1 MFASNCLHSLSA
13 FISFSKVNRIK
24 IEQVGVIHH
33 LFSSPEMKN
42 IFSSLNV
49 TEKNNVPSMKL
60 ILKRTVNCSGVQQ
73 VSNLLLVDLVR
84 LKLPDKF
91 LNLYFSLKPLL
102 HFSSQLSPRCKVCET
117 LWFVTRNTAKI
128 SSKMIIQA
136 SGFAMVLINAC
147 YSQNFLV
154 KIHHKSCKTYISYK
168 TGS

>member
-60 ILKRTVNCSGVQQ
+60 ILKRTVNCSGV
-73 VSNLLLVDLVR
+73 
-84 LKLPDKF
+84 
-91 LNLYFSLKPLL
+91 
-102 HFSSQLSPRCKVCET
+102 
-117 LWFVTRNTAKI
+117 
-128 SSKMIIQA
+128 
-136 SGFAMVLINAC
+136 
-147 YSQNFLV
+147 
-154 KIHHKSCKTYISYK
+154 
-168 TGS
+168 